1 MGLSLRRIRFVVL
14 AVLVAGSFV
23 SACSDEEAAS
33 GAVGTA
39 GQSQSIVVTAS
50 TRGVSV
56 ENRAGRPVNDVQ
68 VAIRPVGG
76 GPDFL
81 QKVSTMDTGERKE
94 LALSEFRTSDKVS
107 LNPMFIRPQQVT
119 VTARDDQ
126 GTNYQVTVPW
136 K

>member
-1 MGLSLRRIRFVVL
+1 MGLSLRRTRLVVL
-14 AVLVAGSFV
+14 TVLVAGSFV
-23 SACSDEEAAS
+23 SACSDDEATS

-39 GQSQSIVVTAS
+39 GQSQSIVVTKS
-50 TRGVSV
+50 NRGVSV
-56 ENRAGRPVNDVQ
+56 ENRAGRPVKDVQ

-76 GPDFL
+76 GPEFL
-81 QKVSTMDTGERKE
+81 QTVSTMDTGERKD
-94 LALSEFRTSDKVS
+94 LALAEFRTSDKVG
-107 LNPMFIRPQQVT
+107 LNAMFIRPKQVT